1 MTQHTESFSEIVL
14 QIFRFKNTLSRAK
27 NLSRLYRNDLPSDWI
42 GETRSNYL
50 CLPDLL
56 SVTVNDHDYM
66 VKQLDKCKC
75 CLRHQANRPPDI
87 LHSNLGTKK
96 AYPYHMRSDCKCMC
110 RHFSRQ
116 LVSSFWRP
124 PEEEIRAWDEHALAW
139 IEQADE
145 EDNNSMWWPPLL
157 T

>member
-1 MTQHTESFSEIVL
+1 MTYQVTDQE
-14 QIFRFKNTLSRAK
+14 A
-27 NLSRLYRNDLPSDWI
+27 
-42 GETRSNYL
+42 GTRSNYL

-96 AYPYHMRSDCKCMC
+96 AYPYHMHLIVNVCVDTSQDNL
-110 RHFSRQ
+110 SR
-116 LVSSFWRP
+116 LSGVLLKKRYGLGMN
-124 PEEEIRAWDEHALAW
+124 IRGAGLD
-139 IEQADE
+139 
-145 EDNNSMWWPPLL
+145 
-157 T
+157 